1 MSQFSKDKFPW
12 YSGELSDV
20 AIDSDGNVSLK
31 AGKTVGT
38 YKTIVYDSIGTKT
51 SVSWESE
58 ESNGE
63 INSSA
68 LVTPK
73 TIEMRTSDIQPT
85 DITVSIGPTGLVP
98 YAVTNLF
105 QTDIGWSIAISGI
118 IPAETVMTYSDIK
131 IITGVPYIKIFNET
145 AAMGGGQWIITPGL
159 NIPYQPSDTAIA
171 YSVINLAIGEQHRV
185 SFNETAAMGGGLL
198 IVQGVYFT

>member
-20 AIDSDGNVSLK
+20 VVDADGNILLK

-51 SVSWESE
+51 SVSWESDE
-58 ESNGE
+58 ASGE

-73 TIEMRTSDIQPT
+73 TIEMRASDVQPL
-85 DITVSIGPTGLVP
+85 DPTVTIGPSGLVP

-118 IPAETVMTYSDIK
+118 IPADTVMAYSSIK
-131 IITGVPYIKIFNET
+131 IVVGVPYIKTLTET
-145 AAMGGGQWIITPGL
+145 ATMGGGLWIITPGS
-159 NIPYQPSDTAIA
+159 NIVSSPSDTTLA
-171 YSVINLAIGEQHRV
+171 YSNIVIATGVQYRSDIT
-185 SFNETAAMGGGLL
+185 ETAKMGGGLL